1 MSSSEHS
8 TVTFVQNFLAPL
20 LVFPPVNFIP
30 TVFLLLDQRSHG
42 RVHSISADLRGR
54 CCGSG
59 CPDACCGGG
68 SASGGGLFRFA
79 LFLTFRMCFPESLIL
94 TLSTVRS
101 LLSIGGFLT
110 FFAHRDTF
118 LGNLGI

>member
-8 TVTFVQNFLAPL
+8 TVTFVQNFLAHL
-20 LVFPPVNFIP
+20 LVVPPVNFIP
-30 TVFLLLDQRSHG
+30 TVFPLLDQRPHG
-42 RVHSISADLRGR
+42 RVHSISTGLRGR

-59 CPDACCGGG
+59 RPDACCGGG
-68 SASGGGLFRFA
+68 GGGLFRFA
-79 LFLTFRMCFPESLIL
+79 LFLTVRMCFPESLIL

>member
-8 TVTFVQNFLAPL
+8 TVTFVQNFLAHL
-20 LVFPPVNFIP
+20 LVVPPVNFIP

-42 RVHSISADLRGR
+42 RVHSISAGLRGR

-59 CPDACCGGG
+59 RPDGCCGGG
-68 SASGGGLFRFA
+68 GGSGCLFRFA

-101 LLSIGGFLT
+101 LISIGGFLT

-118 LGNLGI
+118 LGNLRI